1 MFVSYVRAKIGIIL
15 ESRKKKDV
23 KITPL
28 LSFSP
33 PCPID
38 VWRWGK
44 NAGWRHVKKSHVR
57 FFHAEASQKNFSRE
71 IFSREGLPE
80 NFLT

>member
-23 KITPL
+23 KITLL

-38 VWRWGK
+38 VGRWGK
-44 NAGWRHVKKSHVR
+44 NAGRRHVKKSHVR

-80 NFLT
+80 KYLT